1 MESERERR
9 EKVLGTRNWGR
20 RWTRPV
26 SQPWFDTIAGF
37 FAELFGSWLFVF
49 FSAGAGAIQP
59 FLSAPDSLLFGLA
72 GGFGLMAA
80 IWIASYVRRAG
91 HINPVVSIMLW
102 IYGLFESDQG
112 KTNKSIDVDGKSR
125 EIFKTGRLWWFNWM
139 YLLLWLTAQFIGAII
154 AAALLL
160 AIFGNAS
167 NLGRPIVGPG
177 FTWERALAYE
187 IIGSTMLLFLYLF
200 LVWNGGPME
209 EKKWNTMRR
218 WYSVPIGITYLVL
231 AIIGAFI
238 SSASFNWWRHIGP
251 TLISNTWDS
260 VSDVNDGVIGM
271 DVDWIWYVGPLAG
284 AIAALL
290 IFAVYWA
297 IWNFV
302 TRGEMKAIATV
313 TATGNRFNSRKVM
326 KPFKKKKGNGNGNVY
341 VSGNSSVE
349 QFTEELFE

>member
-1 MESERERR
+1 MSTITSKFTVMEDERTRLEAD
-9 EKVLGTRNWGR
+9 LGKKNWGQ
-20 RWTRPV
+20 RWTQPI
-26 SQPWFDTIAGF
+26 SQPWFDTITGF

-49 FSAGAGAIQP
+49 IAAGAGAIQP
-59 FLSAPDSLLFGLA
+59 FLSAPDSLLFGIA
-72 GGFGLMAA
+72 GGFGLTAA

-91 HINPVVSIMLW
+91 HINPVVSIMFW
-102 IYGLFESDQG
+102 IYGLFEPNRG
-112 KTNKSIDVDGKSR
+112 RGNP
-125 EIFKTGRLWWFNWM
+125 GRLWWFNWM
-139 YLLLWLTAQFIGAII
+139 YLLLWITAQFIGAII

-177 FTWERALAYE
+177 FSWERAFAYE

-200 LVWNGGPME
+200 LVWNGRLMQE
-209 EKKWNTMRR
+209 NKWNTMRR

-238 SSASFNWWRHIGP
+238 STASFNWWRHIGP

-260 VSDVNDGVIGM
+260 VADVNDGVIGT

-297 IWNFV
+297 IWYFV
-302 TRGEMKAIATV
+302 TRREITETMTS
-313 TATGNRFNSRKVM
+313 TGTRFNLKKVTRSL
-326 KPFKKKKGNGNGNVY
+326 KKKKGNGNGSVY

-349 QFTEELFE
+349 QLTEELFE